1 MSGGTEIEREIRYKI
16 DEEIKNRIINSS
28 CPIEKATQCVDLC
41 MGQYG
46 FDSLEKLGYIIRLR
60 NKSSKCIIE
69 SKRRLDD
76 NSWSESKIVIPT
88 MKDGYDFLKNIG
100 LQPYLYINRIREVRE
115 IDVAKVY
122 IDELEILGN
131 FVEFELKEEY
141 EFKDLDEYLK
151 RIGKEEDYEDLS
163 FVRKLVKITT
173 DGYKVIKSKMKQSEV
188 LSQKDIKCPIC
199 NSNKIA
205 LMKGNGEEIIG
216 CDIIAIICHD
226 CEKIF
231 EFSDIKY
238 KNVGGND
245 DRKSF
250 N

>member
-88 MKDGYDFLKNIG
+88 MKDGYDFLKNIE

-151 RIGKEEDYEDLS
+151 RIGINSKPEKLYGDIFKEKAKDPKFNEILNNTINNFLD
-163 FVRKLVKITT
+163 VK
-173 DGYKVIKSKMKQSEV
+173 
-188 LSQKDIKCPIC
+188 
-199 NSNKIA
+199 
-205 LMKGNGEEIIG
+205 
-216 CDIIAIICHD
+216 
-226 CEKIF
+226 
-231 EFSDIKY
+231 
-238 KNVGGND
+238 
-245 DRKSF
+245 
-250 N
+250 